1 MTIIQG
7 TGVSDGYAIGT
18 PYYYSRESCEKKEYK
33 QSGSA
38 VQEQKNFVSAQAK
51 VIEAL
56 NKESAELMSKGEKAA
71 AALLSSHAELA
82 EDPDFTDEV
91 IRGIND
97 DGLSAVDA
105 VHSAG
110 NIFAGM
116 FEELNDES
124 LFARG
129 ADIRD
134 VASRIEIQLKGCD
147 VTRAGIQSMPP
158 ANILIADELTPSE
171 TIMLDRTKVLALVTS
186 KGSICGHAA
195 IIARSYGIPAVI
207 GPDIQFDTIPDR
219 ATIIVDGFKGTV
231 IINPDDE
238 TMERYERMLAEW
250 QHSLDA
256 LNSVRGL
263 EDITADGKRIKLYC
277 NISSPDEIRNI
288 ISQDSHGIGLFRSEF
303 LFMNRKEA
311 PSEEEQ
317 FEIYKKVL
325 SMMPDKDVTIRTLDI
340 GADKVISYLN
350 QKKENN
356 PALGLRGLR
365 FCLKNPELFR
375 TQLRALYRAS
385 VYGKLR
391 IMFPMVTDL
400 QDIQSARKIC
410 REVMNELISE
420 NIPFQQNVPIGIMI
434 EIPAAALISEELAK
448 EADFF
453 SIGTNDLTQYTLA
466 CDRTEETVKDYFNS
480 NHPAVLN
487 LIGMA
492 IRGAH
497 IAGIEAG
504 ICGELASDSGM
515 IKTLI
520 DMGVDELSVSP
531 GCLLAVRSKL
541 RSIY

>member
-1 MTIIQG
+1 MKIIQG
-7 TGVSDGYAIGT
+7 TGVSGGYAIGT

-38 VQEQKNFVSAQAK
+38 AQEQKNFASAQAR
-51 VIEAL
+51 VIEIL
-56 NKESAELMSKGEKAA
+56 NRESADLLSKGEKTAA
-71 AALLSSHAELA
+71 SLLSSHAELA

-116 FEELNDES
+116 FEKSGDES

-147 VTRAGIQSMPP
+147 ATQTGITNMPRAG
-158 ANILIADELTPSE
+158 ILIADELTPSE
-171 TIMLDRTKVLALVTS
+171 TITLDRTKVLALVTA
-186 KGSICGHAA
+186 KGSPFGHAA
-195 IIARSYGIPAVI
+195 IVARSYGIPAVI
-207 GPDIQFDTIPDR
+207 GADIQFDTSPDK
-219 ATIIVDGFKGTV
+219 ATVIVDGFKGIV
-231 IINPDDE
+231 IISPDDK
-238 TMERYERMLAEW
+238 TMERYGKMLAEW
-250 QHSLDA
+250 QHSLDS
-256 LNSVRGL
+256 LNHMRGL
-263 EDITADGKRIKLYC
+263 EDVTAGGRQIKLYC
-277 NISSPDEIRNI
+277 NISDPDEVGDVL
-288 ISQDSHGIGLFRSEF
+288 SQDGRGIGLFRSEF

-317 FEIYKKVL
+317 FGIYKKVL
-325 SMMPDKDVTIRTLDI
+325 SMMADKEVTIRTLDI
-340 GADKVISYLN
+340 GADKAISYLN
-350 QKKENN
+350 QGKENN
-356 PALGLRGLR
+356 PAMGLRGLR

-385 VYGKLR
+385 IYGKLR

-400 QDIQSARKIC
+400 QDVLSARRIC
-410 REVMNELISE
+410 REVMNELLLE
-420 NIPFQQNVPIGIMI
+420 NVTFRQNVPVGIMI
-434 EIPAAALISEELAK
+434 EVPAAALISEELAK

-480 NHPAVLN
+480 NHPAVMK
-487 LIGMA
+487 LIDMT

-497 IAGIEAG
+497 SAGIKAG
-504 ICGELASDSGM
+504 ICGELASDPEM

-531 GCLLAVRSKL
+531 GCLLALRSKL
-541 RSIY
+541 RE